1 MGVKAYD
8 CICITIVQLRKG
20 IRKHKVKWEEIY
32 AIIEKY
38 STDQEFRIS
47 TAFPDGG
54 LGLLLPRLGR
64 AALNQVDDGDAVFSR
79 YAIWANTARDTIIEA
94 TKKIEQGRSER
105 EIRPLLIEVANAL
118 SAFSD
123 IQALFNPM
131 FHAGNDGQKTP

>member
-1 MGVKAYD
+1 M
-8 CICITIVQLRKG
+8 RKG
-20 IRKHKVKWEEIY
+20 TRKNKVKWEEIE

-38 STDQEFRIS
+38 NTDQEFRIS

-64 AALNQVDDGDAVFSR
+64 AAMNQLEDGEATYSR

-94 TKKIEQGRSER
+94 ARRIEKGRSER
-105 EIRPLLIEVANAL
+105 EIRPLLIEVANSL

-123 IQALFNPM
+123 IQALFDTM
-131 FHAGNDGQKTP
+131 FHNRSQDGTETV